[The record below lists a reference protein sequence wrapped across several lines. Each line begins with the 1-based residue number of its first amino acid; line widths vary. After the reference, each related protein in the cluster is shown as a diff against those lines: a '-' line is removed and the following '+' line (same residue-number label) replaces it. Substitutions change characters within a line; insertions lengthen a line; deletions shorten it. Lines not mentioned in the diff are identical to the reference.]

1 MIRTMDR
8 LDFLTRRRLLVR
20 ASVFA
25 GAALAPTAFAQRA
38 GGLAGSD
45 DPFTLGVAS
54 GDPEPDGVVIWTR
67 LAPRPL
73 DADGG
78 MPQRGVS
85 VRWEVAEDQG
95 FQVIAASGRALASP
109 QAGHSVHVE
118 VRGLRPARE
127 YFYRFMTEAGM
138 SPVGRTRTTPPLGA
152 DVDRLKIAFAS
163 CQKYEAGFYAA
174 YRHMVAD
181 NPDLILFLGDYIYE
195 KGPNPKDA
203 VRLHQNLEP
212 YDIAGYR
219 VRYASYKTDPLLQ
232 AAHACAPWMV
242 IWDDHEVENDYGN
255 DKGELLNLDYAEG
268 AKGFLRR
275 RAAAYQ
281 AYYEHMPLRRRS
293 RPVGPDMLL
302 YRTLD
307 WGRLAQFQFLDDRQ
321 YRSDRPCLSPT
332 NMGKEALDSCRERLD
347 LERTMLGMKQERW
360 LLKALADSRAQW
372 NVLAQQTLFAPL
384 KLEDVKTHEP
394 AMWNTDGWDGAP
406 ASRDRI
412 VTRWQQ
418 AKVANPVVLGGDI
431 HTFAAADVRAGE
443 AGPVAAPSFVGGS
456 ITSLAAQTAGYM
468 RFRDANPDL
477 KLYNGDVR
485 GYGLV
490 EFGRKDT
497 RVDFRA
503 LADARRE
510 DSTISTLQSY
520 VVGNG
525 RHTVQRA

>member
-1 MIRTMDR
+1 MDR
-8 LDFLTRRRLLVR
+8 LDFLSRRRLLVR
-20 ASVFA
+20 ASAFA
-25 GAALAPTAFAQRA
+25 GAALAPSAFAQRA

-54 GDPEPDGVVIWTR
+54 GDPEPDGMVLWTR

-73 DADGG
+73 EANGG
-78 MPQRGVS
+78 MPPRGVS

-95 FQVIAASGRALASP
+95 FRTVAAAGRVLASP

-118 VRGLRPARE
+118 THGLRAGRD
-127 YFYRFMTEAGM
+127 YFYRFMTEAGT
-138 SPVGRTRTTPPLGA
+138 SAVGRTRTAPEAGA
-152 DVDRLKIAFAS
+152 DVEKLRIAFCS

-174 YRHMVAD
+174 YRHMVED

-195 KGPNPKDA
+195 KRPNPTNA
-203 VRLHQNLEP
+203 VRLHKNLEP
-212 YDIAGYR
+212 YDIGGYR
-219 VRYASYKTDPLLQ
+219 VRYATYKTDPLLQ
-232 AAHACAPWMV
+232 AAHAAAPWMV

-255 DKGELLNLDYAEG
+255 DKGELLSLDYSDG
-268 AKGFLRR
+268 VKGFLRR

-293 RPVGPDMLL
+293 KPVGPDMLL

-307 WGRLAQFQFLDDRQ
+307 WGRRAQFQFLDDRQ
-321 YRSDRPCLSPT
+321 HRADRPCLTPA

-347 LERTMLGMKQERW
+347 LERSMLGMKQERW
-360 LLKALADSRAQW
+360 LLKALSESRAQW

-394 AMWNTDGWDGAP
+394 ALWNTDGWDGAP

-412 VTRWQQ
+412 VTHWRE
-418 AKVANPVVLGGDI
+418 AKVANPMVLGGDI
-431 HTFAAADVRAGE
+431 HTFAAADVREGE
-443 AGPVAAPSFVGGS
+443 GGPVAAPSFVGGS
-456 ITSLAAQTAGYM
+456 ITSLAAQTSGYM

-485 GYGLV
+485 GYGRV
-490 EFGRKDT
+490 EFGAKEA

-510 DSTISTLQSY
+510 DSPISTLASY
-520 VVGNG
+520 VVENG
-525 RHTVQRA
+525 RHTVEPA

>member
-1 MIRTMDR
+1 MDR
-8 LDFLTRRRLLVR
+8 QDFLTRRRLLVR
-20 ASVFA
+20 ASIFA
-25 GAALAPTAFAQRA
+25 GAALAPAAFAEPA
-38 GGLAGSD
+38 GTAPGSD

-54 GDPEPDGVVIWTR
+54 GDPEPDGVVLWTR

-73 DADGG
+73 DPDGG
-78 MPQRGVS
+78 MPRRGVS
-85 VRWEVAEDQG
+85 VRWEVAEDPG
-95 FQVIAASGRALASP
+95 FRVVVGRGRALASP
-109 QAGHSVHVE
+109 EAGHSVHVE
-118 VRGLRPARE
+118 VTGLRPARE
-127 YFYRFMTEAGM
+127 YWYRFMTEAGT
-138 SPVGRTRTTPPLGA
+138 STVGRTRTTPARGA

-174 YRHMVAD
+174 YRHMVED

-195 KGPNPKDA
+195 KSPNPKDA
-203 VRLHQNLEP
+203 VRLHKNLEP
-212 YDIAGYR
+212 FDIAGFR
-219 VRYASYKTDPLLQ
+219 VRYATYKTDPLLQ
-232 AAHACAPWMV
+232 AAHAAAPWMV
-242 IWDDHEVENDYGN
+242 IWDDHEVENDYGA
-255 DKGELLNLDYAEG
+255 DKGELLNLDYSEG

-321 YRSDRPCLSPT
+321 YRSDRPCLGPGQ
-332 NMGKEALDSCRERLD
+332 MGKEALDSCAERLS

-360 LLKALADSRAQW
+360 LMNALGQSRAQW
-372 NVLAQQTLFAPL
+372 NILAQQTLFAPL
-384 KLEDVKTHEP
+384 KLEDPKTKGP

-406 ASRDRI
+406 AGRDRI
-412 VTRWQQ
+412 VARWQE
-418 AKVANPVVLGGDI
+418 AHIANPIVLGGDI
-431 HTFAAADVRAGE
+431 HTFAAADVRVGE
-443 AGPVAAPSFVGGS
+443 GGPVAAPSFVGGS
-456 ITSLAAQTAGYM
+456 ITSLAAQTASYM
-468 RFRDANPDL
+468 RYRDANPDL

-490 EFGRKDT
+490 AFGRKET

-510 DSTISTLQSY
+510 DSAISTLQSY
-520 VVGNG
+520 VVEDG
-525 RHTVQRA
+525 RHTVEKA